1 MSKIEKISIVHSVSR
16 KYETAL
22 EACLKTSS
30 DCNVEVVNVLSINT
44 DSLSEKISETNSDL
58 VLVIGGDGT
67 MISTI
72 RNLLNLKIPFL
83 GINIGRLGF
92 LTDIDLESIEQE
104 LPKIF
109 SGKSVPEQRPLLE
122 VTLSSQDKKIAVNEV
137 VFHSGKIA
145 EMMSFSIY
153 LGDKL
158 ISNHKSD
165 GVIVSSATGST
176 GYCFS
181 GGGPIIHPT
190 LSVFAIM
197 PMFSQSSASNPL
209 VIPSQEE
216 LTIKLANKNNA
227 SIVIDGYTDEEIKEN
242 LEIRI
247 SQKDLSYE
255 LIHPLNYDYF
265 EACRTKLSWGNPL
278 VLSLIHI

>member
-30 DCNVEVVNVLSINT
+30 DCNVEVVNILSINT
-44 DSLSEKISETNSDL
+44 DSLSKKISETNSDL

-92 LTDIDLESIEQE
+92 LTDIDLGSIEQE

-109 SGKSVPEQRPLLE
+109 SGNFVSEQRPLLE
-122 VTLSSQDKKIAVNEV
+122 VTLSSNDKKIAVNEV
-137 VFHSGKIA
+137 VFHSGKVA

-242 LEIRI
+242 IEIKI
-247 SQKDLSYE
+247 SQKDLSYQ

-265 EACRTKLSWGNPL
+265 EACRTKLYWGNPL
-278 VLSLIHI
+278 VNVHD

>member
-16 KYETAL
+16 KYEAAL
-22 EACLKTSS
+22 EACLKTSNN
-30 DCNVEVVNVLSINT
+30 CKVEVVNVLSINT

-247 SQKDLSYE
+247 SQKDLSYQ

-278 VLSLIHI
+278 VNIHD

>member
-16 KYETAL
+16 KYEAAL
-22 EACLKTSS
+22 EACLKTSNN
-30 DCNVEVVNVLSINT
+30 CNVEVVNVLSINT

-165 GVIVSSATGST
+165 GVIVTSATGST

-227 SIVIDGYTDEEIKEN
+227 SIVIDGYTDDEIKEN

-278 VLSLIHI
+278 VNIHD

>member
-16 KYETAL
+16 KYEAAL
-22 EACLKTSS
+22 EACLKTSNN
-30 DCNVEVVNVLSINT
+30 CNVEVVNVLSINT

-265 EACRTKLSWGNPL
+265 EACRTNNHS
-278 VLSLIHI
+278 I

>member
-44 DSLSEKISETNSDL
+44 DSLSKKISETNSDL

-92 LTDIDLESIEQE
+92 LTDIDLGSIEQE

-109 SGKSVPEQRPLLE
+109 SGNFVSEQRPLLE
-122 VTLSSQDKKIAVNEV
+122 VTLSSNDKKIAVNEV
-137 VFHSGKIA
+137 VFHSGKVA

-242 LEIRI
+242 IEIKI
-247 SQKDLSYE
+247 SQKDLSYQ

-278 VLSLIHI
+278 VNIHD

>member
-16 KYETAL
+16 KYEAAL
-22 EACLKTSS
+22 EACLKTSKN
-30 DCNVEVVNVLSINT
+30 CNVEVVKVLSINT
-44 DSLSEKISETNSDL
+44 DSLSEKIYETNSDL

-109 SGKSVPEQRPLLE
+109 SGKTVPEQRPLLE

-227 SIVIDGYTDEEIKEN
+227 SIVIDGYTDDEIKEN

-278 VLSLIHI
+278 VNIHD

>member
-1 MSKIEKISIVHSVSR
+1 MAKISKISIVHSVSR

-22 EACLKTSS
+22 KVCLKTCE
-30 DCNVEVVNVLSINT
+30 DNAVKIEDVFSINDKNLLEQVSET
-44 DSLSEKISETNSDL
+44 DSEL

-72 RNLLNLKIPFL
+72 RKLLILNIPFL
-83 GINIGRLGF
+83 GINIGKLGF
-92 LTDIDLESIEQE
+92 LTDINLESISDE
-104 LPKIF
+104 LPKVF
-109 SGKSVPEQRPLLE
+109 NAEYVREKRPFLE
-122 VTLSSQDKKIAVNEV
+122 ITLSNKDKKTAINEV
-137 VFHSGKIA
+137 VFHSGKVA

-153 LGDKL
+153 KGDKL
-158 ISNHKSD
+158 VSNHKSD
-165 GVIVSSATGST
+165 GVIISSATGST

-209 VIPSQEE
+209 IVPSDEDV
-216 LTIKLANKNNA
+216 TIKLANKNKA
-227 SIVIDGYTDEEIKEN
+227 SIVIDGYTDQEIKES
-242 LEIRI
+242 LEIKI
-247 SQKDLSYE
+247 SQKDLFYE

-278 VLSLIHI
+278 VNIHD

>member
-1 MSKIEKISIVHSVSR
+1 MFKINKISIVHSVSR
-16 KYETAL
+16 KFENAL
-22 EACLKTSS
+22 KECLKICE
-30 DCNVEVVNVLSINT
+30 DCSVEVKEVLSI
-44 DSLSEKISETNSDL
+44 DDKSIQEKVLNADCDL

-67 MISTI
+67 IISTI
-72 RNLLNLKIPFL
+72 RSLLDLKIPFL
-83 GINIGRLGF
+83 GINIGKLGF
-92 LTDIDLESIEQE
+92 LTDIDVGSISEE
-104 LPKIF
+104 LPKII
-109 SGKSVPEQRPLLE
+109 SGEYVKEQRPLLE
-122 VTLSSQDKKIAVNEV
+122 VTPSTNDKKIAVNEV
-137 VFHSGKIA
+137 VFHSGKVA

-153 LGDKL
+153 LDNKL
-158 ISNHKSD
+158 VSNHKSD

-209 VIPSQEE
+209 IIPSEKE
-216 LTIKLANKNNA
+216 ITIRLANKNNA
-227 SIVIDGYTDEEIKEN
+227 SIVIDGFTDIEIKEN
-242 LEIRI
+242 LEIII

-278 VLSLIHI
+278 VNIHD

>member
-1 MSKIEKISIVHSVSR
+1 MPKINKISIVHSVSR
-16 KYETAL
+16 KFENAL
-22 EACLKTSS
+22 KECLKICE
-30 DCNVEVVNVLSINT
+30 DCSVEVKEVLSI
-44 DSLSEKISETNSDL
+44 DDKLIQEKVLNADCDL

-67 MISTI
+67 IISTI
-72 RNLLNLKIPFL
+72 RSLLDLKIPFL
-83 GINIGRLGF
+83 GINIGKLGF
-92 LTDIDLESIEQE
+92 LTDIDVGSISEE
-104 LPKIF
+104 LPKII
-109 SGKSVPEQRPLLE
+109 SGEYVKEQRPLLE
-122 VTLSSQDKKIAVNEV
+122 VTPSTNDKKIAVNEV
-137 VFHSGKIA
+137 VFHSGKVA

-153 LGDKL
+153 LDNKL
-158 ISNHKSD
+158 VSNHKSD

-209 VIPSQEE
+209 IIPSEKE
-216 LTIKLANKNNA
+216 ITIRLANKNNA
-227 SIVIDGYTDEEIKEN
+227 SIVIDGFTDIEIKEN
-242 LEIRI
+242 LEIII

-278 VLSLIHI
+278 VNIHD

>member
-16 KYETAL
+16 KYEAAL
-22 EACLKTSS
+22 EACLKTSNN
-30 DCNVEVVNVLSINT
+30 CNVEVVKVLSINT
-44 DSLSEKISETNSDL
+44 DYLSEKISETNSDL

-190 LSVFAIM
+190 LSVFAVM

-278 VLSLIHI
+278 VNIHD

>member
-16 KYETAL
+16 KYESAL
-22 EACLKTSS
+22 QACLKTSS
-30 DCNVEVVNVLSINT
+30 DCNVEVVNILSINT
-44 DSLSEKISETNSDL
+44 DSLSKKISETNSDL

-190 LSVFAIM
+190 LSVFAII

-247 SQKDLSYE
+247 SQKDLSYQ

-278 VLSLIHI
+278 VNIHD

>member
-16 KYETAL
+16 KYEAAL
-22 EACLKTSS
+22 EACLKTSN
-30 DCNVEVVNVLSINT
+30 DCNVEVANVLSINT
-44 DSLSEKISETNSDL
+44 DSLSKKISETNSDL

-278 VLSLIHI
+278 VNIHD

>member
-44 DSLSEKISETNSDL
+44 DSLSKKISETNSDL

-92 LTDIDLESIEQE
+92 LTDIDLGSIEQE

-109 SGKSVPEQRPLLE
+109 SGNFVSEQRPLLE
-122 VTLSSQDKKIAVNEV
+122 VTLSSNDKKIAVNEV
-137 VFHSGKIA
+137 VFHSGKVA

-242 LEIRI
+242 VEIKI
-247 SQKDLSYE
+247 SQKDLSYQ

-278 VLSLIHI
+278 VNIHD

>member
-1 MSKIEKISIVHSVSR
+1 MPKINKISIVHSVSR
-16 KYETAL
+16 KFENAL
-22 EACLKTSS
+22 KECLKICE
-30 DCNVEVVNVLSINT
+30 DCSVEVKEVLSI
-44 DSLSEKISETNSDL
+44 DDKSIQEKVLNADCDL

-72 RNLLNLKIPFL
+72 RSLLDLKIPFL
-83 GINIGRLGF
+83 GINIGKLGF
-92 LTDIDLESIEQE
+92 LTDIDVGSIGEE
-104 LPKIF
+104 LPKII
-109 SGKSVPEQRPLLE
+109 SGEYVKEQRPLLE
-122 VTLSSQDKKIAVNEV
+122 VTLSTNDKKVAVNEV
-137 VFHSGKIA
+137 VFHSGKVA

-153 LGDKL
+153 LDNKL
-158 ISNHKSD
+158 VSNHKSD

-209 VIPSQEE
+209 IIPSEKE
-216 LTIKLANKNNA
+216 ITIKLANKNNA
-227 SIVIDGYTDEEIKEN
+227 SIVIDGFTDIEIKEN
-242 LEIRI
+242 LEIII

-278 VLSLIHI
+278 VNIHD

>member
-16 KYETAL
+16 KYEAAL
-22 EACLKTSS
+22 EACLKTSNN
-30 DCNVEVVNVLSINT
+30 CNVEVVKVLSINT
-44 DSLSEKISETNSDL
+44 DYLSEKISETNSDL

-247 SQKDLSYE
+247 SQKDLSYQ

-278 VLSLIHI
+278 VNIHD

>member
-1 MSKIEKISIVHSVSR
+1 MAKISKISIVHSVSR

-22 EACLKTSS
+22 KVCLKTCEDNAVKIEDVFS
-30 DCNVEVVNVLSINT
+30 VNDKNLLEQLSKT
-44 DSLSEKISETNSDL
+44 DSEL

-72 RNLLNLKIPFL
+72 RNLLILNIPFL
-83 GINIGRLGF
+83 GINIGKLGF
-92 LTDIDLESIEQE
+92 LTDINLESISDE
-104 LPKIF
+104 LPKVF
-109 SGKSVPEQRPLLE
+109 NAEYVREKRPFLE
-122 VTLSSQDKKIAVNEV
+122 ITLSNKDKKIAINEV
-137 VFHSGKIA
+137 VFHSGKVA

-153 LGDKL
+153 KGDKL
-158 ISNHKSD
+158 VSNHKSD
-165 GVIVSSATGST
+165 GVIISSATGST

-209 VIPSQEE
+209 IVPSDEDV
-216 LTIKLANKNNA
+216 TIKLANKNKA
-227 SIVIDGYTDEEIKEN
+227 SIVIDGYTDQEIKEN
-242 LEIRI
+242 LEIKI
-247 SQKDLSYE
+247 SQKDLFYE

-278 VLSLIHI
+278 VNIHD

>member
-1 MSKIEKISIVHSVSR
+1 MFKIEKISIVHSVSR

-44 DSLSEKISETNSDL
+44 DSLSKKISETNSDL

-92 LTDIDLESIEQE
+92 LTDIDLGSIEQE

-109 SGKSVPEQRPLLE
+109 SGNFVSEQRPLLE
-122 VTLSSQDKKIAVNEV
+122 VTLSSNDKKIAVNEV
-137 VFHSGKIA
+137 VFHSGKVA

-242 LEIRI
+242 IEIKI
-247 SQKDLSYE
+247 SQKDLSYQ
-255 LIHPLNYDYF
+255 LIHPINYDYF

-278 VLSLIHI
+278 VNIHD

>member
-16 KYETAL
+16 KYEAAL
-22 EACLKTSS
+22 EACLKTSNN
-30 DCNVEVVNVLSINT
+30 CNVEVVKVLSIKT

-190 LSVFAIM
+190 LSVFAVM

-278 VLSLIHI
+278 VNIHD